1 MTRPVAQPYDMVF
14 PVLIIVGIFYMLV
27 FRPEQRRRKELQ
39 GQIDGLKRND
49 QVVLASG
56 IHGRVITLGE
66 KVLSIEIAPKVA
78 VQVDR
83 DAVGK
88 VLTAPAAEPRE
99 KEREKT

>member
-1 MTRPVAQPYDMVF
+1 
-14 PVLIIVGIFYMLV
+14 
-27 FRPEQRRRKELQ
+27 
-39 GQIDGLKRND
+39 
-49 QVVLASG
+49 
-56 IHGRVITLGE
+56 VITLGE

>member
-14 PVLIIVGIFYMLV
+14 PVVIIVGIFYMLV

-56 IHGRVITLGE
+56 F
-66 KVLSIEIAPKVA
+66 
-78 VQVDR
+78 
-83 DAVGK
+83 
-88 VLTAPAAEPRE
+88 TAA
-99 KEREKT
+99 